1 MKRLRRPLLIVA
13 LVAAGSVYAY
23 GFEGGDHQVRLIR
36 HLVSTGVQILAPLV
50 ATLGCLVAA
59 RAYAS
64 GDRERLVW
72 STGALAALSWAAGR
86 MVFAANQWWGGIVS
100 QSPSVAD
107 GFSVLFYVL
116 LGVALLMEVRLVGP
130 MIDRPVRVGL
140 LALGVAGII
149 AGFVFVV
156 EPIVQSSTSSIEKA
170 LAAFYPSAAVFFIP
184 AGLAPALGFRGG
196 TSAYVW
202 LAVALGALCLALA
215 SLGHAMLSS
224 YGIYSEVHSINA
236 LWVAGFM
243 LLALG
248 GFWQRMVQEEV

>member
-1 MKRLRRPLLIVA
+1 MRRLRRPLVVVA
-13 LVAAGSVYAY
+13 LAVAASVYAY
-23 GFEGGDHQVRLIR
+23 GFEGGGHQVRLLR
-36 HLVSTGVQILAPLV
+36 HLVGTGVQIFAPLV

-72 STGALAALSWAAGR
+72 STGALAALSWAVGR
-86 MVFAANQWWGGIVS
+86 MVFAANQWWGGIIS

-130 MIDRPVRVGL
+130 MIDRPFRLAL
-140 LALGVAGII
+140 LALGVAGLA

-156 EPIVQSSTSSIEKA
+156 EPIVQSSTSSVEKA

-184 AGLAPALGFRGG
+184 AGLAPAVGFRGG

-224 YGIYSEVHSINA
+224 YGLYSEVHSINA

>member
-1 MKRLRRPLLIVA
+1 MRRLRRPLLIVG
-13 LVAAGSVYAY
+13 LVVAASVYAY
-23 GFEGGDHQVRLIR
+23 GFEGGDHQVRLVR
-36 HLVSTGVQILAPLV
+36 HLVSAGVQIFAPLV

-59 RAYAS
+59 RAYVS

-72 STGALAALSWAAGR
+72 STGALAAFSWAAGR
-86 MVFAANQWWGGIVS
+86 MVFAANQWWGGIVT

-130 MIDRPVRVGL
+130 MIDRPVRLGL
-140 LALGVAGII
+140 LALGVAGLV

-224 YGIYSEVHSINA
+224 YGLYSEVHSINA

>member
-1 MKRLRRPLLIVA
+1 MKRLRRPLLIVG
-13 LVAAGSVYAY
+13 LVVAASVYAY
-23 GFEGGDHQVRLIR
+23 GFEGGGHQIRLLR
-36 HLVSTGVQILAPLV
+36 HLVSTGVQIVAPLV

-86 MVFAANQWWGGIVS
+86 MVFAADQWWGGIIS

-130 MIDRPVRVGL
+130 MIDRPVRLGL
-140 LALGVAGII
+140 LALGVAGLV

-170 LAAFYPSAAVFFIP
+170 LAVFYPSAAVFFIP
-184 AGLAPALGFRGG
+184 AGLAPAVGFRGG

-224 YGIYSEVHSINA
+224 YGLYSEVHSINA